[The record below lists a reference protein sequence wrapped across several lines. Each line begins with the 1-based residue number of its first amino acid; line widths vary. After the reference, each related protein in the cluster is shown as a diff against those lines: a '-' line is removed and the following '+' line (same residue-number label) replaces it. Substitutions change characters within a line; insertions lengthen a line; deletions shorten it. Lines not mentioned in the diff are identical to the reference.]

1 MDENEEENEVVVKE
15 NKPQMRK
22 GAYAPLFYKLLF
34 KFYAYNTIRI
44 IYYWLW
50 SDANNNYNSDG
61 DCYGYYKHSEF
72 C

>member
-1 MDENEEENEVVVKE
+1 VDENEEENEVVEKR

-44 IYYWLW
+44 IYY
-50 SDANNNYNSDG
+50 
-61 DCYGYYKHSEF
+61 
-72 C
+72 